1 MVRCP
6 PGIAMLAIAYELNS
20 PSSAVLL
27 PRRGLLAEP
36 LSNVLDFDPAEKARK
51 ATFGKIGSMIRD
63 LDGVSH

>member
-36 LSNVLDFDPAEKARK
+36 LLTSSDFDPAENARK
-51 ATFGKIGSMIRD
+51 AAFGKI
-63 LDGVSH
+63 

>member
-51 ATFGKIGSMIRD
+51 ATFGKI
-63 LDGVSH
+63 